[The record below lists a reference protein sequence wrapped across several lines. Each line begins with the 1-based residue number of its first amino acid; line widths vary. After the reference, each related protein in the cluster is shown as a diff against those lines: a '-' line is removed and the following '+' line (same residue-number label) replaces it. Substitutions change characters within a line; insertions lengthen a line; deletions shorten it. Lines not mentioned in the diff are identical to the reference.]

1 MKDNHR
7 TQAERRAATRDALI
21 AAGRA
26 LFAEQGYGA
35 VGTETIVQA
44 AGVSR
49 GALYHHFA
57 DKAELFAAVFEA
69 VEASVIARIGVVV
82 AGSGLADPIALMR
95 LGASTW
101 LDACAEPEIHR
112 IALLDAPAV
121 LGWARWREIGARY
134 SMGMVEQ
141 FLGLAIESGSLPRQ
155 PVAPL
160 AHLLLGAVRESALF
174 LAEAA
179 DRQQARQEVGAALDG
194 LILSLAAGVNLARGR

>member
-1 MKDNHR
+1 MKDNPR
-7 TQAERRAATRDALI
+7 TQAERRAATREALI
-21 AAGRA
+21 AAGRT

-69 VEASVIARIGVVV
+69 VEEAVIARIGAVVEA
-82 AGSGLADPIALMR
+82 AGPADPVALMR

-121 LGWARWREIGARY
+121 LGWTRWREIGGRY
-134 SMGMVEQ
+134 SMGMIVRL
-141 FLGLAIESGSLPRQ
+141 LGLAIESGSVPPQ

-194 LILSLAAGVNLARGR
+194 LILSLAAR

>member
-1 MKDNHR
+1 MKDNPR
-7 TQAERRAATRDALI
+7 TQAERRAATRQALI
-21 AAGRA
+21 AAGRT

-69 VEASVIARIGVVV
+69 VEEAVIARIGAVVEA
-82 AGSGLADPIALMR
+82 AGPADPIALMR

-121 LGWARWREIGARY
+121 LGWTRWREIGGRY
-134 SMGMVEQ
+134 SMGMVVR
-141 FLGLAIESGSLPRQ
+141 LLSLAIESGSLPPQ
-155 PVAPL
+155 NVAPL

-174 LAEAA
+174 VAEAT
-179 DRQQARQEVGAALDG
+179 DRQQARQEMGAALDG
-194 LILSLAAGVNLARGR
+194 LILSLAAR